1 MAGSRGEGHTD
12 RVQNRCNLRINWR
25 GGNEMSFRNP
35 NKLKKN
41 KKVVKKVARPPK
53 VTTKTPTKTI
63 PTKNIPVKKPNEK
76 SL

>member
-1 MAGSRGEGHTD
+1 MATMAGSRGEGHTD

-53 VTTKTPTKTI
+53 IT
-63 PTKNIPVKKPNEK
+63 TKNIPVKKPNEK